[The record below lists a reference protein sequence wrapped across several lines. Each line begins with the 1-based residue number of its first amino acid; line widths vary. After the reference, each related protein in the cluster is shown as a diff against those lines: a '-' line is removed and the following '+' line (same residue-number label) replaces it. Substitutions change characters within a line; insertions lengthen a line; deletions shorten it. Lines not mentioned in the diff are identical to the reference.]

1 MKKHSKQK
9 NASAFKVHQS
19 ATTSLESILH
29 EARTFPILECWISA
43 DWEKGSGLVQIIIAR
58 QQPNQKIC
66 CGTYLVD
73 KFCLGLKN
81 TFTKTNL
88 SPERYQEVYK
98 RIASR
103 QALTECP
110 LELAHQMIYG
120 SIDYAAKFGFEPQSD
135 WAQTQYVLEPRGTL
149 KEHYKL
155 KFGQKGKPFFI
166 AGPYDDTKKI
176 IKQLEATA
184 GPGNFDFLAPML

>member
-1 MKKHSKQK
+1 MKKRSKQK
-9 NASAFKVHQS
+9 TASAFKAHQS
-19 ATTSLESILH
+19 ATVSLESVLH
-29 EARTFPILECWISA
+29 DARTFPILECWISD
-43 DWEKGSGLVQIIIAR
+43 DWEKGSGLVQIILAR
-58 QQPNQKIC
+58 VQPNEKIC

-81 TFTKTNL
+81 TFAKTNL
-88 SPERYQEVYK
+88 TPERYQEVYD

-103 QALTECP
+103 QPLTRCP
-110 LELAHQMIYG
+110 IELAHQMIYG
-120 SIDYAAKFGFEPQSD
+120 SIDYAAQFGFQPQSD
-135 WAQTQYVLEPRGTL
+135 WVQTQYMLEPRGEL
-149 KEHYKL
+149 KEPYKL
-155 KFGQKGKPFFI
+155 KFGQKGRPLFI